1 MDNNSASPNGL
12 IVTGIV
18 LIIIGII
25 GLANLANETR
35 GTVIIGL
42 FVLPMYLFVVEALWT
57 FTFLYQEIILA
68 INFNT
73 ISVHF
78 ALDRCKATTQVSTVL
93 LREFSF

>member
-35 GTVIIGL
+35 GTVIIGS
-42 FVLPMYLFVVEALWT
+42 FVCPVVGIYML
-57 FTFLYQEIILA
+57 ILGLKRK
-68 INFNT
+68 
-73 ISVHF
+73 F
-78 ALDRCKATTQVSTVL
+78 AK
-93 LREFSF
+93 